1 MRLGHEPRLPTV
13 WLGHR
18 AAGDHARGDR
28 VVEHVVRAG
37 PVTVFDG
44 DPVPEHDAE
53 HRRVP
58 GDHVGQA
65 GWVEHRPDPGL
76 DCLAGPMD
84 RRDGIRVAQDLE
96 RSHGGRGRDPVAGVG
111 PAVTD
116 VLRHEAHDVA
126 PAAESRRRVPVA
138 HRLGKC
144 REIGR
149 DPEILGSPALREPE
163 AGLHLV
169 EDQQDPELP
178 GGRYEIEKQNAIER
192 QQGEEKQK
200 LAARQAWVDLQNT
213 EASKRKM
220 EDTQKQ
226 AAGQELLVKM
236 GSVGGSLPT
245 SELKFKTIG
254 TDFFSTGKSSEI
266 QFQPIGTDRYPTSDF
281 SEAKR
286 LLGSTYF
293 LGNALDA
300 ARNGDY
306 ESARFFGEQADKV
319 MTGQPTDVKCGFP
332 AMPDVPEPSDPKKVD
347 ANKQKL
353 ANLLSNFK
361 EDVKSLQDIEYKI
374 SESKEKIKNAELK
387 KEEATT
393 RVDELHN
400 RAATAKPE
408 EQAEVDDLAKQA
420 QKQLQDA
427 AKELDQAK
435 QFQSDELAKKEKL
448 ENELDNMRTQQATM
462 QAGDK

>member
-1 MRLGHEPRLPTV
+1 MK
-13 WLGHR
+13 
-18 AAGDHARGDR
+18 
-28 VVEHVVRAG
+28 
-37 PVTVFDG
+37 
-44 DPVPEHDAE
+44 
-53 HRRVP
+53 
-58 GDHVGQA
+58 
-65 GWVEHRPDPGL
+65 
-76 DCLAGPMD
+76 
-84 RRDGIRVAQDLE
+84 I
-96 RSHGGRGRDPVAGVG
+96 
-111 PAVTD
+111 
-116 VLRHEAHDVA
+116 
-126 PAAESRRRVPVA
+126 ESKTA
-138 HRLGKC
+138 
-144 REIGR
+144 IGR
-149 DPEILGSPALREPE
+149 FFLLNLIILLIPSCCFSQSAVIDCQATIRAWKSDPQMKAFMATHTCDCSNGNNAPPVWKENPIQGSGGGSVNSGGSQNIQMMRSILQPFFNNLFAPPDNS
-163 AGLHLV
+163 
-169 EDQQDPELP
+169 
-178 GGRYEIEKQNAIER
+178 GRYEIEKQNAIER